1 MSVKTFFLALVSSV
15 TLPAFAQPAVPPDSA
30 TCQAEEAA
38 LERDIDLARS
48 RGQML
53 RRRELAE
60 ALSAL
65 QAQCETA
72 APAESRAAHIDRLE
86 QQARALRLE
95 LDRTEEQLRRLK
107 SESP

>member
-1 MSVKTFFLALVSSV
+1 MSVKTFFLAFALSA
-15 TLPAFAQPAVPPDSA
+15 TLPALAQPAVPPDSA

-53 RRRELAE
+53 RRGELAE
-60 ALSAL
+60 ALGAL
-65 QAQCETA
+65 QIQCKAA
-72 APAESRAAHIDRLE
+72 APAESRAARIARLE
-86 QQARALRLE
+86 QQARALRQE
-95 LDRTEEQLRRLK
+95 LDRTEEQLRKLR